1 MNPRTPRRHRLPAE
15 LTAEDLELA
24 IADEKRT
31 RPAPRPW
38 LLPIQPNQKRID
50 QLEARLRNMRF
61 IGK

>member
-50 QLEARLRNMRF
+50 QLEARLRNLRLTR
-61 IGK
+61 

>member
-38 LLPIQPNQKRID
+38 LSPIQPNQKRID

>member
-31 RPAPRPW
+31 HPAPRPW
-38 LLPIQPNQKRID
+38 LSPIQPNQKRID
-50 QLEARLRNMRF
+50 QLEARLRNMRL